1 MYRAAALAAAARS
14 APFGVPVTQRAH
26 ASCVPAYGRLAM
38 HDERGQ
44 ATIEWLGLVAV
55 AALLLGALAAF
66 RAPQQ
71 DRELGA
77 AVAKRITCA
86 AAGTCGG
93 RRAGLTRPGGVA
105 VAPAG
110 RGVPRTKAVDAFRRL
125 RGLGQLTKRIWI
137 ACLGYRRFIYERDH
151 PRAPTEPMPVS
162 ASLEIANVCLN
173 PLSFLEDD

>member
-1 MYRAAALAAAARS
+1 
-14 APFGVPVTQRAH
+14 
-26 ASCVPAYGRLAM
+26 M

-77 AVAKRITCA
+77 AVARRISCASAGGCAERRAALVGHSAVAVA
-86 AAGTCGG
+86 AAG
-93 RRAGLTRPGGVA
+93 RRT
-105 VAPAG
+105 
-110 RGVPRTKAVDAFRRL
+110 PRTKAVDAFRRL
-125 RGLGQLTKRIWI
+125 RGVGQLTKRIWI

-151 PRAPTEPMPVS
+151 PRAPTEPMPLGE
-162 ASLEIANVCLN
+162 ALEIANVCLN

>member
-1 MYRAAALAAAARS
+1 
-14 APFGVPVTQRAH
+14 
-26 ASCVPAYGRLAM
+26 M

-55 AALLLGALAAF
+55 AALVLGALAAF

-77 AVAKRITCA
+77 VVAKRLACA
-86 AAGTCGG
+86 AAGTCAE
-93 RRAGLTRPGGVA
+93 RRAGLMRHGGVA

-110 RGVPRTKAVDAFRRL
+110 RARPRAKAVDALRRL
-125 RGLGQLTKRIWI
+125 RGVGQLSKRIWI

-151 PRAPTEPMPVS
+151 PRAPTEPLPVRE
-162 ASLEIANVCLN
+162 ALEIANVCLN